1 MGQGKKKKKA
11 CKNVQ
16 SLLGHSKGVCTTPEA
31 VPLPRES
38 SGRTLRPQPEWL
50 WGAQLCPGPRLR
62 CKFLEPLPQTDS
74 ESAGW
79 GGACAPLS
87 QDPKGHGSHLAH
99 TKQSLPR
106 GPSASPKMEQKLG
119 KGTRFRKLPP
129 QRHERKSESE
139 RSGFAGCINA

>member
-1 MGQGKKKKKA
+1 MYRA
-11 CKNVQ
+11 
-16 SLLGHSKGVCTTPEA
+16 SWATA
-31 VPLPRES
+31 RES
-38 SGRTLRPQPEWL
+38 APPRKQFLCQERAVGGLSAPGPSGSGVPSF
-50 WGAQLCPGPRLR
+50 AQAPRLR